1 MSAFVTAF
9 YFILHLIL
17 YKKNDIIYLL
27 SYTINRIWGFQM
39 IFNITSTKNDKFK
52 YFKNLKQKK
61 FRTDEY
67 TVEGKKS
74 VLEALNSN
82 RIVTALIISENFTT
96 DFDIP
101 ENLPCY
107 IIPDSLFD
115 QLSSTDTPSGII
127 CTIKIEKNSDFK
139 PDLQKAY
146 IYCDKI
152 SDPGN
157 LGTIIRTA
165 DAAGFG
171 GVLLSPGCVEL
182 YNPKTV
188 RSSMGSFFHMDII
201 ENITAKNIAEFKE
214 SGFQILS
221 GVLNDKTVEYT
232 DADMTKPSIIVI
244 GNESNGVSDEII
256 ELSNKCIKNPI
267 VCDAESLNAAIA
279 AAVIM
284 YELLRQRNSH

>member
-1 MSAFVTAF
+1 
-9 YFILHLIL
+9 
-17 YKKNDIIYLL
+17 
-27 SYTINRIWGFQM
+27 M

-61 FRTDEY
+61 FRTEEY
-67 TVEGKKS
+67 TVEGRKS
-74 VLEALNSN
+74 VLEALNSK
-82 RIVTALIISENFTT
+82 RKVTALIMSESFTV

-101 ENLPCY
+101 EAMPCY
-107 IIPDSLFD
+107 IIPDSLLE

-127 CTIKIEKNSDFK
+127 CTIKIEKNTDFK

-146 IYCDKI
+146 IYCDHI

-165 DAAGFG
+165 DAAGLG

-201 ENITAKNIAEFKE
+201 ENITPEKIVDFKN

-232 DADMTKPSIIVI
+232 DVDMTKPTIIVI

-256 ELSNKCIKNPI
+256 ELSSKCIKIPI
-267 VCDAESLNAAIA
+267 IGDAESLNAAIA

-284 YELLRQRNSH
+284 CELLRQRNSK

>member
-1 MSAFVTAF
+1 
-9 YFILHLIL
+9 
-17 YKKNDIIYLL
+17 
-27 SYTINRIWGFQM
+27 M
-39 IFNITSTKNDKFK
+39 IFNITSSKNEKFK

-61 FRTDEY
+61 FRTTEY

-74 VLEALNSN
+74 VYEALNSKKT
-82 RIVTALIISENFTT
+82 VTALIVSQSFFNELDFTP
-96 DFDIP
+96 P

-107 IIPDSLFD
+107 CIPDSIFT

-127 CTIKIEKNSDFK
+127 CTIKIETNLNFK
-139 PDLQKAY
+139 PNKDKAY
-146 IYCDKI
+146 IYCDRI

-188 RSSMGSFFHMDII
+188 RSSMGSFFRMNIA
-201 ENITAKNIAEFKE
+201 ENITYDDILEYKNL
-214 SGFQILS
+214 GFQILS
-221 GVLNDKTVEYT
+221 GVLNEKTVNYT
-232 DADMTKPSIIVI
+232 DVDMTLPSIIVI
-244 GNESNGVSDEII
+244 GNESNGISNEII
-256 ELSNKCIKNPI
+256 SLSDKCIKIPI
-267 VCDAESLNAAIA
+267 MGGAESLNAAIA

-284 YELLRQRNSH
+284 YELLRQRRQSE

>member
-1 MSAFVTAF
+1 
-9 YFILHLIL
+9 
-17 YKKNDIIYLL
+17 
-27 SYTINRIWGFQM
+27 M

-67 TVEGKKS
+67 TVEGRKS
-74 VLEALNSN
+74 VLEALASK
-82 RIVTALIISENFTT
+82 RTVTALIMSESYSA

-101 ENLPCY
+101 RALPCY
-107 IIPDSLFD
+107 IIPDSLFE

-127 CTIKIEKNSDFK
+127 CTIKIEKNVNFK

-146 IYCDKI
+146 IYCDHI

-201 ENITAKNIAEFKE
+201 ENITAENISDFKK

-221 GVLNDKTVEYT
+221 GVLNDRTVEYT
-232 DADMTKPSIIVI
+232 DVDMTKPSIIVI

-256 ELSNKCIKNPI
+256 ALSSECIKIPI
-267 VCDAESLNAAIA
+267 IGDAESLNAAIA
-279 AAVIM
+279 AAIIM
-284 YELLRQRNSH
+284 YELLRQRN